1 MTRVR
6 AAILLLVSA
15 LLASFPSVA
24 QAQAPVTVQT
34 AGGEVTIVADR
45 FEQIGPDNLLVA
57 IGNAEV
63 TRGSARL
70 LADRIEINRATG
82 DATAYGRVIF
92 YDGDDRLTGQRIEY
106 NIKTGTGV
114 VYQGEAHAPPY
125 YRVLG
130 ERMERI
136 GDSVYSVRRG
146 VFTTCE
152 DDVPTWSFHLGSAT
166 ADMEDLVY
174 GTNAS
179 FWVKGL
185 PVIPFFPFFAAA
197 IRRDRQSGFLA
208 PQLGSSS
215 RKGFFAQIPFYWAI
229 SDSQDATVRF
239 DAYQK
244 LGFGGAAEYRYVL
257 SQEQRGALSGAFVD
271 EIFKSGEVRGYGS
284 AKHEWQIAPGLALR
298 ADLTGVS
305 DDQVL
310 RDYASE
316 LQLRAAQRAES
327 NLFLTKTWT
336 NWNFVSRVF
345 WYQDLTTTS
354 PVELQRVPE
363 LILRGMP
370 QPLPGLPGFL
380 YQVDTS
386 AVNFFRY
393 IGSEGLRLDL
403 HPMLSRPIPLAG
415 YVTVTPFVGGRAT
428 AYSKTVTGTHTP
440 QGGGSSV
447 EDTNDEP
454 RVRELLEFG
463 ADGESR
469 ASRVYALDGWGGLSA
484 MLHSIEPR
492 AHYIRI
498 VGHNFYSLPIWT
510 EMIDQI
516 PEANWFEY
524 SVTNRLRGKTVSSDG
539 AEATRL
545 DLVRLVVAN
554 AYDFQAHRFG
564 NLAGALTLQ
573 PSSMLSLH
581 ADASYDVMGDGLQAY
596 TADMTVALARVT
608 GVVGMRY
615 NRQPAVSL
623 PYFVQV
629 PGTFNPGAPVPDSS
643 SIHFLQGAL
652 SVEVWRNLTLKMN
665 TNWDIRTDTFVESR
679 FGLDFKFDCWA
690 FSAEYVKRSRD
701 ITTGQAADDEFRFSL
716 HLLGLGNVLSSKVGA
731 GTFTSAPNF
740 K

>member
-6 AAILLLVSA
+6 ASILLLVSA
-15 LLASFPSVA
+15 VLAAFPFVA

-63 TRGSARL
+63 TRGTARL

-82 DATAYGRVIF
+82 DATGYGRVIF
-92 YDGDDRLTGQRIEY
+92 YDGDDRLTGERIDY

-136 GDSVYSVRRG
+136 GDSVYRVRRG

-152 DDVPTWSFHLGSAT
+152 DEVPAWSFRLGSAT
-166 ADMEDLVY
+166 ADMEDLVH

-208 PQLGSSS
+208 PQLGNSS

-229 SDSQDATVRF
+229 SDSQDATLRF

-244 LGFGGAAEYRYVL
+244 LGFGGAAEYRYIL
-257 SQEQRGALSGAFVD
+257 SQEQRGALAGAFVD
-271 EIFKSGEVRGYGS
+271 EAFKNGEVRGYGS

-298 ADLTGVS
+298 ADLAGVS

-316 LQLRAAQRAES
+316 LKLRSAQRAES
-327 NLFLTKTWT
+327 NFFLTKTWT

-363 LILRGMP
+363 LILKGMP
-370 QPLPGLPGFL
+370 QSLPGLPGFL

-403 HPMLSRPIPLAG
+403 HPVLSRPIPLAG
-415 YVTVTPFVGGRAT
+415 YATVTPFVGGRAT
-428 AYSKTVTGTHTP
+428 AYSKTVTGTHIP
-440 QGGGSSV
+440 LGGGPSV
-447 EDTNDEP
+447 EDTKDEP

-469 ASRVYALDGWGGLSA
+469 ASRVYALDGRGGLSA

-498 VGHNFYSLPIWT
+498 VGHNFSSLPLWT
-510 EMIDQI
+510 EIVDQI

-545 DLVRLVVAN
+545 DLARLVVAN

-564 NLAGALTLQ
+564 NLAGDLTLQ
-573 PSSMLSLH
+573 PSGMLSLH
-581 ADASYDVMGDGLQAY
+581 ADASYSVMGDGLQAY
-596 TADMTVALARVT
+596 TADMTVTMPRVT
-608 GVVGMRY
+608 GVVGIRY
-615 NRQPAVSL
+615 SREAAVSI

-629 PGTFNPGAPVPDSS
+629 PGTFNAAGDSS
-643 SIHFLQGAL
+643 PIHFLQGAL
-652 SVEVWRNLTLKMN
+652 SVEVWRNLTVKIN
-665 TNWDIRTDTFVESR
+665 TNWDLRTDTFVESR

-701 ITTGQAADDEFRFSL
+701 IATGQTADDEFRFSL
-716 HLLGLGNVLSSKVGA
+716 HLLGLGNVLSSKLGA
-731 GTFTSAPNF
+731 STFDSAPRF